1 MFSCCPSACVRIHV
15 HACPVA
21 FYRVPRRPGGIVFV
35 KFPGP
40 GNLSVRSWKT

>member
-1 MFSCCPSACVRIHV
+1 MFSCCPAVCVRIHV
-15 HACPVA
+15 HACPLA
-21 FYRVPRRPGGIVFV
+21 FYRVPRRPGIVFV